1 MRVSVAVVV
10 LTMAVSAP
18 APAPAHAEVR
28 KVCGALAALPGKIAS
43 IHVVGRVTAMV
54 PQKEP
59 TWVTVTVADPRGDQT
74 FELSITPPQFPFKVG
89 DTIDASV
96 RRAGGRQR
104 LHDALIKDGAGKVL
118 LIISGSGAVDWADGW
133 KVTAGKVVESAQN
146 PNTKQQSVRRTHA
159 LDLARGKTQRSVPPE
174 ECTVIEDGGERYA
187 VYGAGHSWLG
197 QRPPGGVD
205 YQQFVMIRK

>member
-1 MRVSVAVVV
+1 MRVFLAAVVLAV
-10 LTMAVSAP
+10 AVSAS
-18 APAPAHAEVR
+18 AHAHAEVR
-28 KVCGALAALPGKIAS
+28 KVCGALAALPGKAAS
-43 IHVVGRVTAMV
+43 LHVVGKVTAMV

-59 TWVTVTVADPRGDQT
+59 TWVTVTVADPKGAQT

-133 KVTAGKVVESAQN
+133 KVTAGKVVESEQN

-197 QRPPGGVD
+197 QRPPEGVD
-205 YQQFVMIRK
+205 YQQFVMIRR

>member
-1 MRVSVAVVV
+1 MRVSLAVVV
-10 LTMAVSAP
+10 LAMAVS
-18 APAPAHAEVR
+18 APAHAEVR
-28 KVCGALAALPGKIAS
+28 KVCGALAALPGKATA
-43 IHVVGRVTAMV
+43 IHVVGKVTAMV

-59 TWVTVTVADPRGDQT
+59 TWVTVTVADPKGAQT

-104 LHDALIKDGAGKVL
+104 LHDALIKDGVGKVL

-133 KVTAGKVVESAQN
+133 KVTAGKVVESEQN
-146 PNTKQQSVRRTHA
+146 PNTKPQSVRRTHA
-159 LDLARGKTQRSVPPE
+159 LDFARGKTQRSVPPE
-174 ECTVIEDGGERYA
+174 ECTVIEDGVERYA

-197 QRPPGGVD
+197 LRPPGGVD
-205 YQQFVMIRK
+205 YQQFVMIRR